1 MPTRIP
7 VAIFVDRYAP
17 GGTQRQMIELLERL
31 DRRRFRVHPVCFHA
45 EGVWFDRVSRL
56 DEPVAL
62 FPIHGFRRAATAQQ
76 LVAFARWCRAREI
89 AVLHTCELYSNIFG
103 LPGAALASV
112 AVRIGSRRGFVEPPG
127 LQRLQRFAYTFAH
140 RVVANSRAAAERLR
154 IEGISSSKIEI
165 IPNGIDPAMFPPHD
179 YSPRP
184 RRIAMIACLREEKR
198 VDVLITAAA
207 TILERYPDAE
217 FLIAGD
223 GTCREAL
230 EEQARETGVMHRC
243 RFLGHRDDVPEVLAG
258 ADVFV
263 LPSRSEAFPNSII
276 EAMAAG
282 LPVVASDVGGIP
294 ELVEDGRTGRLVP
307 PGDPQALGRALLE
320 FLDHPDRI
328 EACGR
333 AGRDRIERSYS
344 FGRMVQQFETL
355 YITELATRNAAAV
368 PEEAA

>member
-1 MPTRIP
+1 MSTRIP
-7 VAIFVDRYAP
+7 VAIFVDRYTA

-31 DRRRFRVHPVCFHA
+31 DRRRFRVHPVCFHTG
-45 EGVWFDRVSRL
+45 GVWFDRVSRL

-127 LQRLQRFAYTFAH
+127 LQRVQRFAYTFAH

-165 IPNGIDPAMFPPHD
+165 IPNGIDLAMFPRHD

-198 VDVLITAAA
+198 VDVLVAAAA

-230 EEQARETGVMHRC
+230 EEQARATGVRHRC
-243 RFLGHRDDVPEVLAG
+243 RFLGHRDDVPAVLAE

-307 PGDPQALGRALLE
+307 PGDPQALAGALLE
-320 FLDHPDRI
+320 LLDHPDRV
-328 EACGR
+328 EAFGR
-333 AGRDRIERSYS
+333 EGRDRIERSYS
-344 FGRMVQQFETL
+344 FDRMVQQFETL
-355 YITELATRNAAAV
+355 YITELTARHAAAV